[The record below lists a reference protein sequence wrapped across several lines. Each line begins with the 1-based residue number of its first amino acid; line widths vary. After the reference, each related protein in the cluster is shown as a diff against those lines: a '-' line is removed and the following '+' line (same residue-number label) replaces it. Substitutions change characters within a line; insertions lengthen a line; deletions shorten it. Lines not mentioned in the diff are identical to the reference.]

1 MMARYLAAAACLCLP
16 ALASAQTVDSREGRL
31 EILGTAPTACIM
43 RAPGSPVGTNA
54 SFDLTGSNSG
64 RIRILEMINP
74 TGATAR
80 GATMEL
86 TLPVICNGPHRVSV
100 QSRGGMIRQ
109 GARVASDAFADRV
122 NYSLTTA
129 WGGQE
134 ARFTT
139 GESDALAIDVES
151 GRAGLLRLS
160 IAIPAGGRPLVAGRY
175 EDQII
180 LEMRAAN

>member
-1 MMARYLAAAACLCLP
+1 MMARYLVAAACLGLP
-16 ALASAQTVDSREGRL
+16 ALASAQTVDPSQGRL
-31 EILGTAPTACIM
+31 EILGTAPSACVM

-54 SFDLTGSNSG
+54 SFDLTGSSSG

-74 TGATAR
+74 ASATAR
-80 GATMEL
+80 GATMDL
-86 TLPVICNGPHRVSV
+86 TLPVICNGPHQVSV
-100 QSRGGMIRQ
+100 QSRGGMLRQ
-109 GARVASDAFADRV
+109 GDRVTNDAFADRV
-122 NYSLTTA
+122 NYSLTA
-129 WGGQE
+129 DWGGQQ

-139 GESDALAIDVES
+139 GESDALAIDVAS